1 MATNQKKKKEMTQDT
16 AQKIDPSEQLI
27 PFTIPIDPAQSDS
40 QQFYEVCINGEVSRY
55 PRGEILELPRYMVE
69 FILERDA
76 IARENR
82 KEYAAFSF
90 GAGAEVG

>member
-1 MATNQKKKKEMTQDT
+1 MATKTTKPKTD
-16 AQKIDPSEQLI
+16 EQLMT
-27 PFTIPIDPAQSDS
+27 FTIPIDPAQGDGP
-40 QQFYEVCINGEVSRY
+40 QYFEACINGEVSRY